1 MKKRLHTSSESN
13 KAICFKALTHLF
25 EETDLLIISM
35 NNAFRL
41 LIVKDVR
48 EEINEHNFIKL
59 FSIKVNTKTLISH
72 IQGADIKT

>member
-1 MKKRLHTSSESN
+1 
-13 KAICFKALTHLF
+13 
-25 EETDLLIISM
+25 M

-59 FSIKVNTKTLISH
+59 FSIKVKTKTLISH

>member
-1 MKKRLHTSSESN
+1 
-13 KAICFKALTHLF
+13 
-25 EETDLLIISM
+25 M

-48 EEINEHNFIKL
+48 EEINEDNFIKL
-59 FSIKVNTKTLISH
+59 FSIKVNNKTLISH

>member
-1 MKKRLHTSSESN
+1 
-13 KAICFKALTHLF
+13 
-25 EETDLLIISM
+25 M

-48 EEINEHNFIKL
+48 EKINEHNFIKL